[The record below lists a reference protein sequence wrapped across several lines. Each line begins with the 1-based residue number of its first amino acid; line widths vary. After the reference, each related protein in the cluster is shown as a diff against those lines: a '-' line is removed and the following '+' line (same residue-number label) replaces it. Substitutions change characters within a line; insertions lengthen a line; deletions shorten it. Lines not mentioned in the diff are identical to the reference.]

1 MKRNSIFFTLPLKL
15 ILISLFFSSISYIFI
30 GENLKK
36 EYRNRI
42 LERVKSFA
50 MNLEW
55 TLYPLYEDKNYSTIQ
70 RLLEKQ
76 GTVSYV
82 DTISIVNEDYYT
94 VLSNKKNLIG
104 RIKDKEF
111 FKKIFI
117 KKNLM
122 NLYISPDYNIY
133 KIVLPLKGS
142 EYKISSIEK
151 SQTALYI
158 KFDMK
163 RENKTLYHIQD
174 FMLITIF
181 STIGLS
187 TLLSLFILKRNVFNP
202 LIFLQKGVSQLI
214 AGNYS
219 YHITYKPKTYEL
231 KTIFRQFNIMIFK
244 IKYTTEKLKI
254 SERIALKSVEAK
266 SNFLANMTHELR
278 SPLNSI
284 IGYSDI
290 LLEEEKNFEKKKQL
304 TAISLSSKHL
314 LSVIN
319 DILNFSKLE
328 SKKQKLN
335 LAPFK
340 LENIILE
347 IEALFSLESK
357 KRNLDF
363 IITKNFP
370 SNKYF
375 IGDVLKIKEVII
387 NFLSNAFKFT
397 SEGKVIFNITFKNN
411 FLSVFV
417 QDTGIGIPKDK
428 INNLF
433 KPFEQIEITKTK
445 SYGGTGLGLSISKE
459 IIKLMNGTIECNSEL
474 NKGSIFSFKIPLDT
488 IENIEINNKEDLYFS
503 ESLIDIDKK
512 EILIVDDMEDNQ
524 ILTKLMLKKFNFNFD
539 FANNGKEALEK
550 LLTKNYFLIFLD
562 IQMPIMNGIE
572 VLKILKEKNKLQ
584 YIIGLT
590 AYSGEDEINEIIL
603 AGAKEVITKPLNKKF
618 LQERVSNLLKTL

>member
-411 FLSVFV
+411 FLSIFV

>member
-459 IIKLMNGTIECNSEL
+459 IIKLMNGTIECNSQL

-524 ILTKLMLKKFNFNFD
+524 ILTKLMLRKFNFNFD

>member
-15 ILISLFFSSISYIFI
+15 VLISLFFSSISYIFI

-82 DTISIVNEDYYT
+82 NTISIVNEDYYT

-104 RIKDKEF
+104 RVKDKDF
-111 FKKIFI
+111 FKEIFI
-117 KKNLM
+117 KKHLM

-151 SQTALYI
+151 NQTALYI
-158 KFDMK
+158 EFDMK
-163 RENKTLYHIQD
+163 RENKTLYHIKD

-181 STIGLS
+181 STIMLS
-187 TLLSLFILKRNVFNP
+187 ILLSLLILKRNVFNP

-214 AGNYS
+214 NGNYS

-244 IKYTTEKLKI
+244 IKYTTEKLKV
-254 SERIALKSVEAK
+254 SEKIALKSVEAK

-290 LLEEEKNFEKKKQL
+290 LLEEEENFEKKKQL
-304 TAISLSSKHL
+304 NAISLSSKHL

-340 LENIILE
+340 LEDLISE

-357 KRNLDF
+357 RKNLDF
-363 IITKNFP
+363 IIIKKFF
-370 SNKYF
+370 KGKFYL
-375 IGDVLKIKEVII
+375 GDFLKIKEVII

-397 SEGKVIFNITFKNN
+397 SKGKVIFNITFKDD
-411 FLSVFV
+411 FLFVFV

-428 INNLF
+428 ISNLF
-433 KPFEQIEITKTK
+433 KPFEQIEMTKTK

-459 IIKLMNGTIECNSEL
+459 IIELMNGTIECNSEL

-488 IENIEINNKEDLYFS
+488 IENIEINNKEDVYFS
-503 ESLIDIDKK
+503 ESLTNIDKK
-512 EILIVDDMEDNQ
+512 DILIVDDMEDNQ
-524 ILTKLMLKKFNFNFD
+524 ILTRLMLKKFNFDFD

-550 LLTKNYFLIFLD
+550 ILTKKYFLIFLD

-590 AYSGEDEINEIIL
+590 AYSGEEEINEILL
-603 AGAKEVITKPLNKKF
+603 AGAKEVITKPLNKKL
-618 LQERVSNLLKTL
+618 LQDRVNHLLKNL

>member
-15 ILISLFFSSISYIFI
+15 VLISLFFSSISYIFI

-82 DTISIVNEDYYT
+82 NTISIVNEDYYT

-104 RIKDKEF
+104 RVKDKDF
-111 FKKIFI
+111 FKEIFI
-117 KKNLM
+117 KKHLM

-158 KFDMK
+158 EFDMK
-163 RENKTLYHIQD
+163 RENKTLYHIKD

-181 STIGLS
+181 STIMLS
-187 TLLSLFILKRNVFNP
+187 ILLSLLILKRNIFNP

-214 AGNYS
+214 NGNYS

-254 SERIALKSVEAK
+254 SEKIALKSVEAK

-290 LLEEEKNFEKKKQL
+290 LLEEEENLEKKKQL
-304 TAISLSSKHL
+304 NAISLSSKHL

-340 LENIILE
+340 LEDLISE

-357 KRNLDF
+357 RKNLDF
-363 IITKNFP
+363 IITKNFL
-370 SNKYF
+370 KGKFYL
-375 IGDVLKIKEVII
+375 GDFLKIKEVII

-397 SEGKVIFNITFKNN
+397 SKGKVIFNITFKDN
-411 FLSVFV
+411 FLFVFV

-433 KPFEQIEITKTK
+433 KPFEQIEMTKTK

-459 IIKLMNGTIECNSEL
+459 IIELMNGTVECNSKL

-488 IENIEINNKEDLYFS
+488 IENIEINNKEEVYFS
-503 ESLIDIDKK
+503 ESLTNIDKK
-512 EILIVDDMEDNQ
+512 DILIVDDMEDNQ
-524 ILTKLMLKKFNFNFD
+524 ILTRLMLKKFNFDFD

-550 LLTKNYFLIFLD
+550 ILTKKYFLIFLD

-590 AYSGEDEINEIIL
+590 AYSGEEEINEILL
-603 AGAKEVITKPLNKKF
+603 AGAKEVITKPLNKKL
-618 LQERVSNLLKTL
+618 LQDRVNNLLKNL

>member
-15 ILISLFFSSISYIFI
+15 VLISLFFSSISYIFI

-82 DTISIVNEDYYT
+82 NTISIVNEDYYT

-104 RIKDKEF
+104 RVKDKDF
-111 FKKIFI
+111 FKEIFI
-117 KKNLM
+117 KKHLM

-158 KFDMK
+158 EFDMK
-163 RENKTLYHIQD
+163 RENKTLYHIKD

-181 STIGLS
+181 STIMLS
-187 TLLSLFILKRNVFNP
+187 ILLSLLILKRNVFNP

-214 AGNYS
+214 NGNYS

-254 SERIALKSVEAK
+254 SEKIALKSVEAK

-290 LLEEEKNFEKKKQL
+290 LLEEEENFEKKKQL
-304 TAISLSSKHL
+304 NAISLSSKHL

-340 LENIILE
+340 LEDLISE

-357 KRNLDF
+357 RKNLDF
-363 IITKNFP
+363 IIIKKFL
-370 SNKYF
+370 KGKFYL
-375 IGDVLKIKEVII
+375 GDFLKIKEVII

-397 SEGKVIFNITFKNN
+397 SKGKVIFNITFKDD
-411 FLSVFV
+411 FLFVFV

-428 INNLF
+428 ISNLF
-433 KPFEQIEITKTK
+433 KPFEQIEMTKTK

-459 IIKLMNGTIECNSEL
+459 IIELMNGTIECNSEL

-488 IENIEINNKEDLYFS
+488 IENIEVNNKEDLYFS
-503 ESLIDIDKK
+503 ESLTNIDKK
-512 EILIVDDMEDNQ
+512 DILIVDDMEDNQ
-524 ILTKLMLKKFNFNFD
+524 ILTRLMLKKFNFDFD

-550 LLTKNYFLIFLD
+550 ILTKKYFLIFLD

-590 AYSGEDEINEIIL
+590 AYSGEEEINEILL
-603 AGAKEVITKPLNKKF
+603 AGAKEVITKPLNKKL
-618 LQERVSNLLKTL
+618 LQDRVNNLLKNL

>member
-15 ILISLFFSSISYIFI
+15 VLISLFFSSISYIFI

-104 RIKDKEF
+104 RVKDKDF
-111 FKKIFI
+111 FKEIFI
-117 KKNLM
+117 KKHLM

-142 EYKISSIEK
+142 EYKLSSIEK

-158 KFDMK
+158 EFDMK
-163 RENKTLYHIQD
+163 RENKTLYHIKD

-181 STIGLS
+181 STIMLS
-187 TLLSLFILKRNVFNP
+187 ILLSLIILKRNVFNP

-214 AGNYS
+214 NGNYS

-254 SERIALKSVEAK
+254 SEKIALKSVEAK

-290 LLEEEKNFEKKKQL
+290 LLEEEENFEKKKQL
-304 TAISLSSKHL
+304 NAISLSSKHL

-340 LENIILE
+340 LEELISE

-357 KRNLDF
+357 RKNLDF
-363 IITKNFP
+363 IITKNFL
-370 SNKYF
+370 KGKFYL
-375 IGDVLKIKEVII
+375 GDFLKIKEVII

-397 SEGKVIFNITFKNN
+397 SKGKVIFNITFKDD
-411 FLSVFV
+411 FLFVFV

-433 KPFEQIEITKTK
+433 KPFEQIEMTKTK

-459 IIKLMNGTIECNSEL
+459 IIELMNGTIECNSEL

-488 IENIEINNKEDLYFS
+488 IENIEINNKEDVYFS
-503 ESLIDIDKK
+503 ESLTNIDKK
-512 EILIVDDMEDNQ
+512 DILIVDDMEDNQ
-524 ILTKLMLKKFNFNFD
+524 ILTRLMLKKFNFDFD

-550 LLTKNYFLIFLD
+550 ILTKKYFLIFLD

-590 AYSGEDEINEIIL
+590 AYSGEEEINEILL
-603 AGAKEVITKPLNKKF
+603 AGAKEVITKPLNKKL
-618 LQERVSNLLKTL
+618 LQDRVNSLLKNL

>member
-15 ILISLFFSSISYIFI
+15 VLISLFFSSISYIFI

-104 RIKDKEF
+104 RVKDKGF
-111 FKKIFI
+111 FKEIFI
-117 KKNLM
+117 KKHLM

-142 EYKISSIEK
+142 EYKLSSIEK

-158 KFDMK
+158 EFDMK
-163 RENKTLYHIQD
+163 RENKTLYHIKD

-181 STIGLS
+181 STIMLS
-187 TLLSLFILKRNVFNP
+187 ILLSLIILKRNVFNP

-214 AGNYS
+214 NGNYS

-254 SERIALKSVEAK
+254 SEKIALKSVEAK

-290 LLEEEKNFEKKKQL
+290 LLEEEENFEKKKQL
-304 TAISLSSKHL
+304 NAISLSSKHL

-340 LENIILE
+340 LEELISE

-357 KRNLDF
+357 RKNLDF
-363 IITKNFP
+363 IITKNFL
-370 SNKYF
+370 KGKFYL
-375 IGDVLKIKEVII
+375 GDFLKIKEVII

-397 SEGKVIFNITFKNN
+397 SKGKVIFNITFKDD
-411 FLSVFV
+411 FLFVFV

-433 KPFEQIEITKTK
+433 KPFEQIEMTKTK

-459 IIKLMNGTIECNSEL
+459 IIELMNGTIECNSEL

-488 IENIEINNKEDLYFS
+488 IENIEINNKEDVYFS
-503 ESLIDIDKK
+503 ESLTNIDKK
-512 EILIVDDMEDNQ
+512 DILIVDDMEDNQ
-524 ILTKLMLKKFNFNFD
+524 ILTRLMLKKFNFDFD

-550 LLTKNYFLIFLD
+550 ILTKKYFLIFLD

-590 AYSGEDEINEIIL
+590 AYSGEEEINEILL
-603 AGAKEVITKPLNKKF
+603 AGAKEVITKPLNKKL
-618 LQERVSNLLKTL
+618 LQDRVNSLLKNL